1 MERTESYYKDFPFCL
16 LIRTFVR
23 EKINAYN
30 EERTKVYMA
39 LSQEDRKMSNIMT
52 VWNEKEMLEW
62 KEILNSDDSI
72 KRFEVKNVSDYSGV
86 EYEIGYDYVD

>member
-1 MERTESYYKDFPFCL
+1 
-16 LIRTFVR
+16 
-23 EKINAYN
+23 
-30 EERTKVYMA
+30 MA
-39 LSQEDRKMSNIMT
+39 LSQEDRKMSNKMT
-52 VWNEKEMLEW
+52 VWSEKEMMEW